1 MSLQQTAALL
11 PLFGGVVFFSWLS
24 GLIIVLAFE
33 FRQLSTGTGRDNI
46 GSLSILMLAL
56 AVIGTTAGLS
66 GGMSRIGVVGDIY
79 PAALTFVGAG
89 AAYLFGIDRTRGTIV
104 SVCAIVFTIGLFFG
118 YSAGADRRNVGDE
131 TRALRKVCLDA
142 LTDGDFATN
151 EAAFNRFWSLMQADQ
166 VLSEKQKGQL
176 TAQGVN
182 PDDPKLIE
190 KLFPH
195 PCASMVRTWSLR

>member
-66 GGMSRIGVVGDIY
+66 GGMSRIGV
-79 PAALTFVGAG
+79 G

-176 TAQGVN
+176 TAQGVH